1 MAEFAVPIITGV
13 LGLIGNIV
21 QGDRNNNEANLQRD
35 MENMQRD
42 YNERINQMENGCN
55 RIIQQKDIEHERHI
69 REIQSDHKADI
80 NILQNKNDQLIY
92 QLDISEKEKR
102 EQNEKMKV
110 VIRKNDEKHEK
121 EIKQMKEES
130 EKKEKLY

>member
-1 MAEFAVPIITGV
+1 MAEYAVPIITGFF
-13 LGLIGNIV
+13 GLLGNIV
-21 QGDRNNNEANLQRD
+21 QNDRNNNEANIQRV

-42 YNERINQMENGCN
+42 HNEKINQMDNECN
-55 RIIQQKDIEHERHI
+55 RIIQQKDIEFERQK
-69 REIQSDHKADI
+69 REIQSDHKAEI
-80 NILQNKNDQLIY
+80 NILQNEKNQLKY